1 MDLLNKNKIDT
12 LASEI
17 GQENVP
23 VLLGIFL
30 SELASYEETL
40 RGQEHGDSEY
50 LKEVSHALKSS
61 AASFGAD
68 KLCAKAIEIDSMVKL
83 GLDMDVVAEH
93 DDLQR
98 LLKETR
104 ERYERLQSSSEA

>member
-1 MDLLNKNKIDT
+1 MDLLNKNKIEA

-40 RGQEHGDSEY
+40 RAQGQDDSDY

-68 KLCAKAIEIDSMVKL
+68 KLCAKAIEIDSMFKL
-83 GLDMDVVAEH
+83 GLETDVLAEQN
-93 DDLQR
+93 DLQQ
-98 LLKETR
+98 LLKATR
-104 ERYERLQSSSEA
+104 ERYERLQPSSGA